1 MISTEHTSLN
11 NSSWTRSGRH
21 SPCPICGR
29 TKDQDCTWKDDIKLC
44 LTYID
49 QDAEASSY
57 VYRGATKDGMW
68 GQYFPQEEKQHRR
81 QKSIRP
87 KSKPKEFIYLD
98 NNRQPLVKVTRID
111 KGDNNKS
118 FSQSHWDGKEW
129 VRGLTDEVK
138 SQIHLYRIHHEIN
151 SKAIATGQ
159 PILFVEGEGIV
170 ELLLEMGIAAT
181 TSIGGAGKWR
191 NYGYPN
197 YLKDLAGAS
206 VVLCP
211 DRDIKGLQHC
221 EDIAGDFPNAK
232 WLYALPDSPAW
243 EQVPDK
249 GGLDIADWVSDY
261 KLSREDILAAISDRR
276 FLLNKEF
283 EPSTRSVQRQ
293 DSEDK
298 PCTLARQFQEVKAVL
313 GHRLRLNSLK
323 KQIELD
329 SEAMN
334 PDRISLKLANDFN
347 LHISRANALD
357 IVSELAE
364 QNSYSPVVQYLNSV
378 SEKYGNS
385 TSILE
390 GLASRYFGT
399 DNPIYDTY
407 LRNTLIA
414 AVARA
419 MHPGRKVDT
428 ALILQGK
435 QGVGKS
441 TFFKVLASED
451 WFDDSLG
458 QISDKDE
465 RLKLHVTWIVEWGEL
480 ESIFKRRDLAS
491 VKAFLTCSRDY
502 IRLPYGRSVQAFDRP
517 SIIVG
522 TTNQDE
528 FLGDSTGNRRF
539 WVIPVQ
545 QTIDL
550 RQLQQERD
558 RIWAAAVALY
568 KAGEP
573 WWLSQSDEQ
582 LSSALISEYQLG
594 DPWQEAIAEFVVGRN
609 MVTTTKV
616 LERCIELDLERQDRS
631 HEMRVAR
638 ILTQLGWK
646 QERKSIDGKQ
656 KRVWI
661 KIENF

>member
-1 MISTEHTSLN
+1 M
-11 NSSWTRSGRH
+11 
-21 SPCPICGR
+21 
-29 TKDQDCTWKDDIKLC
+29 
-44 LTYID
+44 
-49 QDAEASSY
+49 
-57 VYRGATKDGMW
+57 
-68 GQYFPQEEKQHRR
+68 
-81 QKSIRP
+81 
-87 KSKPKEFIYLD
+87 
-98 NNRQPLVKVTRID
+98 
-111 KGDNNKS
+111 
-118 FSQSHWDGKEW
+118 
-129 VRGLTDEVK
+129 
-138 SQIHLYRIHHEIN
+138 
-151 SKAIATGQ
+151 
-159 PILFVEGEGIV
+159 FVEGEGIV

-435 QGVGKS
+435 QG
-441 TFFKVLASED
+441 D
-451 WFDDSLG
+451 
-458 QISDKDE
+458 
-465 RLKLHVTWIVEWGEL
+465 
-480 ESIFKRRDLAS
+480 
-491 VKAFLTCSRDY
+491 
-502 IRLPYGRSVQAFDRP
+502 
-517 SIIVG
+517 
-522 TTNQDE
+522 
-528 FLGDSTGNRRF
+528 
-539 WVIPVQ
+539 
-545 QTIDL
+545 
-550 RQLQQERD
+550 
-558 RIWAAAVALY
+558 
-568 KAGEP
+568 
-573 WWLSQSDEQ
+573 
-582 LSSALISEYQLG
+582 
-594 DPWQEAIAEFVVGRN
+594 
-609 MVTTTKV
+609 
-616 LERCIELDLERQDRS
+616 
-631 HEMRVAR
+631 
-638 ILTQLGWK
+638 
-646 QERKSIDGKQ
+646 RKS
-656 KRVWI
+656 VV
-661 KIENF
+661 